1 MRGWKREGEGDLA
14 CLPGSRLLGEA
25 RVLAAF
31 SRGSGCW
38 FLSWRLTPLKHRFCG
53 DSSYIHAC
61 AQSKHVV
68 HTNKR
73 GKYECMHLV
82 NLGEVCMGI
91 LCNLCNCE
99 IISK

>member
-1 MRGWKREGEGDLA
+1 MYTCIYTYMEA
-14 CLPGSRLLGEA
+14 CIYIYI
-25 RVLAAF
+25 
-31 SRGSGCW
+31 
-38 FLSWRLTPLKHRFCG
+38 
-53 DSSYIHAC
+53 YIHAC

-82 NLGEVCMGI
+82 NLGEVYMGI